1 MTRAAAVISDEQ
13 KQALV
18 HDLIE
23 CKAKLFDQSKAMK
36 QLKEA
41 HEVQLVAVS
50 RQLLG
55 QAPHMFWRFLNLRIY
70 GDFLWRILCFV
81 FSYKFYSCLW
91 HQRNE
96 TTNSLIHQF
105 KVLHK
110 GQKTF

>member
-55 QAPHMFWRFLNLRIY
+55 QAHHMFSRFPNIWIY
-70 GDFLWRILCFV
+70 K
-81 FSYKFYSCLW
+81 SKKF
-91 HQRNE
+91 
-96 TTNSLIHQF
+96 
-105 KVLHK
+105 
-110 GQKTF
+110 

>member
-1 MTRAAAVISDEQ
+1 MNSLLVMTRAAAVISDEQ

-55 QAPHMFWRFLNLRIY
+55 QAHHMFSRFPNIWIYKSKKLNKKKSMMSSDYDNGSI
-70 GDFLWRILCFV
+70 
-81 FSYKFYSCLW
+81 
-91 HQRNE
+91 
-96 TTNSLIHQF
+96 
-105 KVLHK
+105 
-110 GQKTF
+110 

>member
-55 QAPHMFWRFLNLRIY
+55 QAHHMFSRFLNLRIY
-70 GDFLWRILCFV
+70 E
-81 FSYKFYSCLW
+81 SKKFYLFCFSTSFLL
-91 HQRNE
+91 RSKIPIY
-96 TTNSLIHQF
+96 SLFIINRKRHF
-105 KVLHK
+105 AAL
-110 GQKTF
+110 